1 MKTDNIVQ
9 IRICPL
15 CGEAYGDHPA
25 ISRIDNET
33 QICPQCGTR
42 QSLDSIG
49 IGIEEQEKI
58 IAIIYRRCH

>member
-33 QICPQCGTR
+33 PDLPSMWNETVP
-42 QSLDSIG
+42 
-49 IGIEEQEKI
+49 
-58 IAIIYRRCH
+58 